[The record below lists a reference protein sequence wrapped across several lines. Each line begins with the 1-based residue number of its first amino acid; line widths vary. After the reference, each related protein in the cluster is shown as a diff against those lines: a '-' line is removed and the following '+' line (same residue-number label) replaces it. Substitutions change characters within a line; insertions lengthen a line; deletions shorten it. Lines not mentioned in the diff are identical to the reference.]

1 MARHSARGAWGGT
14 DRTDAGAFG
23 GASVHPRRTFVGEYH
38 QSGGQVVDPGLA
50 AVADFVL
57 LHGNGVDQPARIGEM
72 VAASRAVPAYRGQP
86 VVINEDDHFGFDQ
99 PQNHCLAAVA
109 AGASWG
115 YFDYRMEGEGHAQGY
130 QSVPTDWTLNSD
142 RKRGFFRLLK
152 ELSAGLDR

>member
-1 MARHSARGAWGGT
+1 
-14 DRTDAGAFG
+14 
-23 GASVHPRRTFVGEYH
+23 
-38 QSGGQVVDPGLA
+38 
-50 AVADFVL
+50 
-57 LHGNGVDQPARIGEM
+57 M

-152 ELSAGLDR
+152 ELSAGPDR